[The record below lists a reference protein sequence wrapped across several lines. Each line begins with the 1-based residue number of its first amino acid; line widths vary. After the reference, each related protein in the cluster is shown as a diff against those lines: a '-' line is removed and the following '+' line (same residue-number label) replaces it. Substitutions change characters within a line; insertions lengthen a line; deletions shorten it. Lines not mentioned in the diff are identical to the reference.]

1 MNFPDISIHSWKYKN
16 TSLICLVLS
25 KSISSDNN
33 QSHSHSQHILAC
45 CQVPLMHKNIK
56 SDLPTLISYCDNSM
70 AVSPA
75 RPGQDGVSLGLLIAF
90 RAKWSRNC
98 NRKFNMAPQSLFILI
113 QIRGYW
119 IRVAVCIHNPDLH
132 TLSLFLFLSLPT
144 SLSYSLSSS
153 SLPLSLLPSLSLPL
167 SFCLSLSISL
177 SLSTVS
183 SLSKTIILTKSSAL
197 FHISKLIKKQ
207 CF

>member
-75 RPGQDGVSLGLLIAF
+75 RPGQGGVSLGLLIAF

-132 TLSLFLFLSLPT
+132 TLSLFLFLSPHHYLTLFPLLP
-144 SLSYSLSSS
+144 Y
-153 SLPLSLLPSLSLPL
+153 LSLYCLRSLSLYR
-167 SFCLSLSISL
+167 SVFLSLF
-177 SLSTVS
+177 
-183 SLSKTIILTKSSAL
+183 LTLYPPSHLCQKQL
-197 FHISKLIKKQ
+197 F
-207 CF
+207 